1 MDNDL
6 QNMQQPQ
13 LTDGDGQQQDQ
24 GAQGSEA
31 MFSRDDLARMVSEQ
45 VNKKLAENN
54 AKWEEKVAAAVEKA
68 KQDGKDGK
76 DEATMSAKEL
86 ADKKAKEDAE
96 RMQQREAE
104 IDKRLAEL
112 DRRERLANARDLL
125 ASEGLPTD
133 AAEMMLGADNDQT
146 KANIAKLKGLVD
158 QAVKDQLHR
167 DSAQQEPTAGGSNHP
182 APTKKFSEMT
192 LDEQTA
198 LYRDNPDLYRQ
209 LMQQQ

>member
-6 QNMQQPQ
+6 QNVQQPQ
-13 LTDGDGQQQDQ
+13 PTDGDGQQQDQ
-24 GAQGSEA
+24 GTQGSEA

-68 KQDGKDGK
+68 KQDGK

>member
-6 QNMQQPQ
+6 QKTQQPQ

-68 KQDGKDGK
+68 KQDGK

-146 KANIAKLKGLVD
+146 KANIAKFKGLVD

>member
-6 QNMQQPQ
+6 QKTQQPQ
-13 LTDGDGQQQDQ
+13 PTDGNGQQDQ

-54 AKWEEKVAAAVEKA
+54 AKWEERVAAAVEKA
-68 KQDGKDGK
+68 KQDGK

>member
-6 QNMQQPQ
+6 QNVQQPQ
-13 LTDGDGQQQDQ
+13 PTDGDSQQQDQ

-68 KQDGKDGK
+68 KQDGKD
-76 DEATMSAKEL
+76 EATMSAKEL

-112 DRRERLANARDLL
+112 DHRERLANARDLL

>member
-6 QNMQQPQ
+6 QNVQQPQ
-13 LTDGDGQQQDQ
+13 PTDGDGQQQDQ
-24 GAQGSEA
+24 GTQGSEA

-68 KQDGKDGK
+68 KQDGKD
-76 DEATMSAKEL
+76 EATMSAKEL
-86 ADKKAKEDAE
+86 ADKKAREDAE

-133 AAEMMLGADNDQT
+133 AAEMMLGTDNDQT
-146 KANIAKLKGLVD
+146 KANIAKFKGLVD

>member
-6 QNMQQPQ
+6 QNVQQPQ
-13 LTDGDGQQQDQ
+13 PTDGDNQQQDQ

-68 KQDGKDGK
+68 KQDGKD
-76 DEATMSAKEL
+76 EATMSAKEL
-86 ADKKAKEDAE
+86 ADKKAREDAE

-133 AAEMMLGADNDQT
+133 AAEMMLGADNNQT

>member
-6 QNMQQPQ
+6 QNVQQPQ
-13 LTDGDGQQQDQ
+13 PTDGDGQQQDQ
-24 GAQGSEA
+24 GTQGSEA

-54 AKWEEKVAAAVEKA
+54 AKWEEKVTAAVEKA
-68 KQDGKDGK
+68 KQDGK

-182 APTKKFSEMT
+182 APNKKFSEMT

>member
-6 QNMQQPQ
+6 QNVQQP
-13 LTDGDGQQQDQ
+13 TDGDNQQQDQ

-68 KQDGKDGK
+68 KQDGK

-146 KANIAKLKGLVD
+146 KANIAKLKDLVD

>member
-6 QNMQQPQ
+6 QNVQQP
-13 LTDGDGQQQDQ
+13 TDGDSQQQDQ

-68 KQDGKDGK
+68 KQDGK

>member
-6 QNMQQPQ
+6 QNVQQPQ
-13 LTDGDGQQQDQ
+13 PTDGDGQQQDQ
-24 GAQGSEA
+24 GTQGSEA

-68 KQDGKDGK
+68 KQDGKD
-76 DEATMSAKEL
+76 EATMSAKEL
-86 ADKKAKEDAE
+86 ADKKAREDAE

>member
-6 QNMQQPQ
+6 QNVQQPQ
-13 LTDGDGQQQDQ
+13 PTDGDGQQQDR
-24 GAQGSEA
+24 GTQGSEA

-68 KQDGKDGK
+68 KQDGK

>member
-6 QNMQQPQ
+6 QNVQQPQ
-13 LTDGDGQQQDQ
+13 PTDGDNQQQDQ

-68 KQDGKDGK
+68 KQDGKD
-76 DEATMSAKEL
+76 EATMSAKEL
-86 ADKKAKEDAE
+86 ADKKAREDAE

>member
-1 MDNDL
+1 MDSDL
-6 QNMQQPQ
+6 QKTQQPQ
-13 LTDGDGQQQDQ
+13 PTDGDGQQQDQ
-24 GAQGSEA
+24 TQGSKA

-45 VNKKLAENN
+45 VNKRLAENN

-68 KQDGKDGK
+68 KQDGK

-133 AAEMMLGADNDQT
+133 AAEMMLGTDNDQT
-146 KANIAKLKGLVD
+146 KANIAKFKGLVD

>member
-6 QNMQQPQ
+6 QKTQQPQ
-13 LTDGDGQQQDQ
+13 PTDGDGQQQDQ

-68 KQDGKDGK
+68 KQDGK

>member
-6 QNMQQPQ
+6 QNVQQPQ
-13 LTDGDGQQQDQ
+13 STDGDSQQQDQ

-54 AKWEEKVAAAVEKA
+54 AKWEDKVAAAVEKA
-68 KQDGKDGK
+68 KQDGK

-104 IDKRLAEL
+104 INKRLAEL

-133 AAEMMLGADNDQT
+133 AAEMMLGTDNDQT
-146 KANIAKLKGLVD
+146 KANIAKFKGLVD

>member
-68 KQDGKDGK
+68 KQDGK

>member
-6 QNMQQPQ
+6 QNVQQPQ
-13 LTDGDGQQQDQ
+13 PTDGNGQQDQ

-54 AKWEEKVAAAVEKA
+54 AKWEEKVATAVEKA
-68 KQDGKDGK
+68 KQDGK

>member
-6 QNMQQPQ
+6 QNVQQPQ
-13 LTDGDGQQQDQ
+13 PTDGDNQQQDQ

-68 KQDGKDGK
+68 KQDGK

-146 KANIAKLKGLVD
+146 KANIAKFKGLVD

-167 DSAQQEPTAGGSNHP
+167 DSAQQEPTAGGSSHP

-198 LYRDNPDLYRQ
+198 LYRDNPDLYHQ

>member
-6 QNMQQPQ
+6 QNVQQPQ
-13 LTDGDGQQQDQ
+13 PTDGDGQQQDQ

-68 KQDGKDGK
+68 KQDGK

-146 KANIAKLKGLVD
+146 KANIAKFKGLVD

>member
-6 QNMQQPQ
+6 QNVQQP
-13 LTDGDGQQQDQ
+13 TDGDNQQQDQ

-68 KQDGKDGK
+68 KQDGK

-146 KANIAKLKGLVD
+146 KANIAKFKGLVD

>member
-6 QNMQQPQ
+6 QNVQQPQ
-13 LTDGDGQQQDQ
+13 PTDGDGQQQDQ
-24 GAQGSEA
+24 GTQGSEA

-45 VNKKLAENN
+45 LNKKLAENN

-68 KQDGKDGK
+68 KQDGK

>member
-6 QNMQQPQ
+6 QNVQQP
-13 LTDGDGQQQDQ
+13 TDGDNQQQDQ

-31 MFSRDDLARMVSEQ
+31 IFSRDDLARMVSEQ

-68 KQDGKDGK
+68 KQDGK

-133 AAEMMLGADNDQT
+133 AAEMMLGADNNQT

>member
-6 QNMQQPQ
+6 QNVQQPQ
-13 LTDGDGQQQDQ
+13 PTDGNGQQDQ
-24 GAQGSEA
+24 GAQGSDA

-68 KQDGKDGK
+68 KQDGK

-192 LDEQTA
+192 LDEQTV

>member
-6 QNMQQPQ
+6 QKTQQPQ
-13 LTDGDGQQQDQ
+13 PTDGQQQDQ
-24 GAQGSEA
+24 TQGSKA

-45 VNKKLAENN
+45 VNKRLAENN

-68 KQDGKDGK
+68 KQDGK

-133 AAEMMLGADNDQT
+133 AAEMMLGTDNDQT
-146 KANIAKLKGLVD
+146 KANIAKFKGLVD

>member
-6 QNMQQPQ
+6 QNVQQP
-13 LTDGDGQQQDQ
+13 TDGDNQQQDQ

-68 KQDGKDGK
+68 KQDGKD
-76 DEATMSAKEL
+76 EATMSAKEL
-86 ADKKAKEDAE
+86 ADKKAREDAE

>member
-6 QNMQQPQ
+6 QNVQQP
-13 LTDGDGQQQDQ
+13 TDSDSQQQDQ

-68 KQDGKDGK
+68 KQDGK

-198 LYRDNPDLYRQ
+198 LYRDNPDLYHQ

>member
-6 QNMQQPQ
+6 QKTQQPQ
-13 LTDGDGQQQDQ
+13 PTDGDGQQQDQ
-24 GAQGSEA
+24 TQGSKA

-45 VNKKLAENN
+45 VNKRLAENN

-68 KQDGKDGK
+68 KQDGK

-133 AAEMMLGADNDQT
+133 AAEMMLGTDNDQT
-146 KANIAKLKGLVD
+146 KANIAKFKGLVD

>member
-6 QNMQQPQ
+6 QNVQQP
-13 LTDGDGQQQDQ
+13 TDGDSQQQDQ

-68 KQDGKDGK
+68 KQDGK

-133 AAEMMLGADNDQT
+133 AAEMMLGTDNDQT

-167 DSAQQEPTAGGSNHP
+167 DSAQQEPTAGGINHP

>member
-6 QNMQQPQ
+6 QNVQQP
-13 LTDGDGQQQDQ
+13 TDGDSQQQDQ

-68 KQDGKDGK
+68 KQDGK

-133 AAEMMLGADNDQT
+133 AAEMMLGTDNDQT
-146 KANIAKLKGLVD
+146 KANIAKFKGLVD

-167 DSAQQEPTAGGSNHP
+167 DSAQQEPTSGESNHP

>member
-6 QNMQQPQ
+6 QNVQQPQ
-13 LTDGDGQQQDQ
+13 PTDSDGQQQDQ

-68 KQDGKDGK
+68 KQDGK

-146 KANIAKLKGLVD
+146 KANIAKFKGLVD

>member
-6 QNMQQPQ
+6 QNVQQPQ
-13 LTDGDGQQQDQ
+13 PTDGDGQQQDQ

-68 KQDGKDGK
+68 KQDGKD
-76 DEATMSAKEL
+76 EATMSAKEL
-86 ADKKAKEDAE
+86 ADKKAREDAE

>member
-6 QNMQQPQ
+6 QNVQQPQ
-13 LTDGDGQQQDQ
+13 PTDGDGQRQDQ

-68 KQDGKDGK
+68 KQDGK